1 MNPRRS
7 LGRPIQKPQ
16 SSNDVSAQWR
26 TCACQLIKD
35 EVADQGIG
43 YAGLADRLAVGG
55 IRIAPTV
62 LNRRINRQKFDAGF
76 LLACLYALG
85 VKHIR
90 LDGQF
95 DVVINYGT
103 NVETKNLSEQSV

>member
-55 IRIAPTV
+55 IRITPTV
-62 LNRRINRQKFDAGF
+62 LNRRINRQMFDAGF

-85 VKHIR
+85 IKQIR

-95 DVVINYGT
+95 DVVSKNGAK
-103 NVETKNLSEQSV
+103 VEAKNLPEHTV